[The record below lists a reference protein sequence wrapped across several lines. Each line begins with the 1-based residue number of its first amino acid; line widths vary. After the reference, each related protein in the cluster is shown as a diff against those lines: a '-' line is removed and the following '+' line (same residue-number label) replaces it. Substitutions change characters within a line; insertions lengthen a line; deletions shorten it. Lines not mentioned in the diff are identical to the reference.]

1 MLAPETRAACDID
14 EALAHSFVQVAQIH
28 LVLTSVVLPL
38 PVHLRSSHGRMHER
52 FKRRRYSMPAPR
64 QEGVEG
70 ALIVGDH
77 LEGLGKVLRRLKI
90 ANINVGIGRRRELA
104 YVRGA
109 QVDWY

>member
-1 MLAPETRAACDID
+1 MR
-14 EALAHSFVQVAQIH
+14 
-28 LVLTSVVLPL
+28 
-38 PVHLRSSHGRMHER
+38 
-52 FKRRRYSMPAPR
+52 APR
-64 QEGVEG
+64 QEGAEG
-70 ALIVGDH
+70 GLIVGDR